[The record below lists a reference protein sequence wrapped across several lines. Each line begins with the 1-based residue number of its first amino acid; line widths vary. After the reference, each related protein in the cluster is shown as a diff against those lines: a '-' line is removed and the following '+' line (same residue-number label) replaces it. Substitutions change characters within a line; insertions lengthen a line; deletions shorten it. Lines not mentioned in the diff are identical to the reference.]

1 MSKLPLLYVQGVNG
15 SFAQRLMPEDQM
27 RTVNDST
34 NDRWVVIGAHDALDQ
49 AEKGEYGYTIDADFD
64 EIMKLPTDTPIYAS
78 VNSFESF
85 NKEDHESYQTDD
97 IVTTPL
103 ASDYETVGDLFAA
116 AKDAIHDAYNDCEND
131 EERSHFNVY
140 NMYSFEAIKAVAAN
154 IWYNADWASLI
165 TEGDQIR
172 MDIEYCLNQGEY
184 DAYPEFLQ
192 E

>member
-1 MSKLPLLYVQGVNG
+1 MSKLPLLYIQGVNG

-27 RTVNDST
+27 RTVNDSI
-34 NDRWVVIGAHDALDQ
+34 NDRWVVIGAQGTLAQ
-49 AEKGEYGYTIDADFD
+49 AEKDEYAYTIDADFN
-64 EIMKLPTDTPIYAS
+64 EIMKLPADTPIYAG

-85 NKEDHESYQTDD
+85 GKENHESYQIDD
-97 IVTTPL
+97 VVTTPL

-140 NMYSFEAIKAVAAN
+140 NMYSFEAIEAVAAN
-154 IWYNADWASLI
+154 IWDSADWASLI

-172 MDIEYCLNQGEY
+172 MDIEDCLDQGEY
-184 DAYPEFLQ
+184 DVYPEFLQ